1 METIQN
7 IQEQVILLREQ
18 VALLETMIR
27 SLPEQIV
34 ESVLEHQMVAAPPV
48 HPSTSQFHAENQ
60 SFLLDETLQKR
71 QPNPNNYDLPLEG
84 QIQRLTAQLTAAYNR
99 IAALEE
105 QLLSQRLMH

>member
-48 HPSTSQFHAENQ
+48 HPSTSQFNAENQ

>member
-1 METIQN
+1 MEAIQN

-27 SLPEQIV
+27 SLPDQIV

-48 HPSTSQFHAENQ
+48 HPSTSQFNAENQ

-71 QPNPNNYDLPLEG
+71 QPNPNYDLPLEG

>member
-27 SLPEQIV
+27 SLPDQIV

-48 HPSTSQFHAENQ
+48 HPSTSQFNAENQ